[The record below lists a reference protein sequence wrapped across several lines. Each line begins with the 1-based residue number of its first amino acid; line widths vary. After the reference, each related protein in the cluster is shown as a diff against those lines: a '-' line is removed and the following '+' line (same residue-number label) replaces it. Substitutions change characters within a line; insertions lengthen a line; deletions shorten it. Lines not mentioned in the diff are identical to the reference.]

1 MLQQCSF
8 DAVSHLAAAGH
19 TLLACMMREPHLA
32 FEHRPELLSVIDI
45 LLVVGNRYPCA
56 ENASKLL
63 FQLSRRLDYHPG
75 GAAGG
80 IDAGGVRIMARK
92 PGTSS
97 TVSRSPSSSSPS
109 GSTSPLSESGS
120 TLDWLLRA
128 AEGQTGAGGGGGTA
142 VQGSFPARRQQHI
155 LHPPLKVFLFQ
166 TFSRFPCREAYP
178 FLHLQVTGV
187 SSTPPL
193 DRVSTPRRS
202 SSSTTAFRFP
212 LNRSSSWLS
221 LILVLKVADLILR
234 ASGPPVERA
243 SESRTG
249 KI

>member
-1 MLQQCSF
+1 MPVACASWLASPERPRRHHGPPRRLRLPDRRRPYLNQGVRWIGSF
-8 DAVSHLAAAGH
+8 VPPKDKPGPVAAG
-19 TLLACMMREPHLA
+19 APR
-32 FEHRPELLSVIDI
+32 
-45 LLVVGNRYPCA
+45 
-56 ENASKLL
+56 
-63 FQLSRRLDYHPG
+63 
-75 GAAGG
+75 
-80 IDAGGVRIMARK
+80 
-92 PGTSS
+92 
-97 TVSRSPSSSSPS
+97 
-109 GSTSPLSESGS
+109 
-120 TLDWLLRA
+120 
-128 AEGQTGAGGGGGTA
+128 

-166 TFSRFPCREAYP
+166 TFSRFHCREAYP

-212 LNRSSSWLS
+212 LNRCSSWLS